1 MSTSAEPFG
10 GASSGGTVAD
20 RSRAVDAPSR
30 FAEHALVRDKR
41 ESLDLAVKARWI
53 ALAVIALMLPFLN
66 PTLEIVYYEFLLCGF
81 ALIG

>member
-1 MSTSAEPFG
+1 MSTSVEPFG
-10 GASSGGTVAD
+10 GADSGSTVA
-20 RSRAVDAPSR
+20 RSSHL
-30 FAEHALVRDKR
+30 AEQALIRDKR